1 MAENRHFSFLEGEE
15 VGKGNKFCQLKEK
28 NYTNIPV
35 QKNRRKREKKEKIP
49 QIFSWGKKGFEKKRR
64 IGMT

>member
-28 NYTNIPV
+28 NYTNIFV

-49 QIFSWGKKGFEKKRR
+49 QIFS
-64 IGMT
+64 

>member
-28 NYTNIPV
+28 IT
-35 QKNRRKREKKEKIP
+35 
-49 QIFSWGKKGFEKKRR
+49 QIFLCKKIGEREKKRR
-64 IGMT
+64 KSPKFFPEEKRVLKKNGE